1 MERKRSKND
10 QKQESQQKKL
20 SEIKRSRNITIDGAK
35 AYKPDDDEVCIKD
48 GKCMMSNAKRQED
61 IMETNSSI
69 KTEGGKEEAKR
80 KTN

>member
-1 MERKRSKND
+1 MIK
-10 QKQESQQKKL
+10 KQES
-20 SEIKRSRNITIDGAK
+20 
-35 AYKPDDDEVCIKD
+35 DEVCIKD

-69 KTEGGKEEAKR
+69 KTEGGKEEAAR